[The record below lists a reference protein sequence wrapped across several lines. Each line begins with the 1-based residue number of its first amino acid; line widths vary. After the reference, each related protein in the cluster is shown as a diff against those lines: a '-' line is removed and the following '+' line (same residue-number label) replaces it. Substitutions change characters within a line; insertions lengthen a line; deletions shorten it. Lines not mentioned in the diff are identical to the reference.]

1 MSEQSLQ
8 TLILAAI
15 AIVLLLQT
23 IVLVAIVIFI
33 YRTRKPLAALMA
45 RTHGFLEIAQR
56 AVERVDRELEQ
67 IGRIVDERAEQADMM
82 AKELFERSRVRVR
95 ALDELISQ
103 FLRTMEDVAEA
114 VENTVKKPL
123 HEARALGAG
132 FRAGIA
138 ALFSNRPKAKEQTS
152 RTRSSN

>member
-23 IVLVAIVIFI
+23 IVLVGLAVFI
-33 YRTRKPLAALMA
+33 YRARKRLAALMA

-56 AVERVDRELEQ
+56 AVERVDHELEQ
-67 IGRIVDERAEQADMM
+67 IARIVDERAEQADMM
-82 AKELFERSRVRVR
+82 AKELFERSRIQVR

-123 HEARALGAG
+123 VEARALGAG

-138 ALFSNRPKAKEQTS
+138 SIFSKRPKAKEQTS
-152 RTRSSN
+152 RMKSSN

>member
-15 AIVLLLQT
+15 ALVLLLQT
-23 IVLVAIVIFI
+23 VVLVGIAVLI
-33 YRTRKPLAALMA
+33 YRARKPLAALVV

-56 AVERVDRELEQ
+56 AVGRVDRELEE
-67 IGRIVDERAEQADMM
+67 IGRIVDERAEQADIM
-82 AKELFERSRVRVR
+82 AKELFERGRIRVR

-103 FLRTMEDVAEA
+103 FLRTMEDVAE
-114 VENTVKKPL
+114 VFESTVKRPL
-123 HEARALGAG
+123 HEARAIGAG

-138 ALFSNRPKAKEQTS
+138 SLFSNRPQAKEHTS
-152 RTRSSN
+152 RTSSSN

>member
-1 MSEQSLQ
+1 
-8 TLILAAI
+8 
-15 AIVLLLQT
+15 
-23 IVLVAIVIFI
+23 
-33 YRTRKPLAALMA
+33 
-45 RTHGFLEIAQR
+45 LEIAQR

-67 IGRIVDERAEQADMM
+67 IERIVDERAEQVDMM
-82 AKELFERSRVRVR
+82 AKELFERSRIRVR

-138 ALFSNRPKAKEQTS
+138 SLFSNRPRAKEQTS

>member
-8 TLILAAI
+8 TLILAAM
-15 AIVLLLQT
+15 ALVLLLQT
-23 IVLVAIVIFI
+23 VVLVGIAVLI
-33 YRTRKPLAALMA
+33 YRARKPLAALA
-45 RTHGFLEIAQR
+45 VRAHGFLEIAQR
-56 AVERVDRELEQ
+56 AVGRVDRELEE

-95 ALDELISQ
+95 ALDELISH
-103 FLRTMEDVAEA
+103 FLKTMEDVAEA

-132 FRAGIA
+132 FRAGLA
-138 ALFSNRPKAKEQTS
+138 SLFSNRPKAKEQTS

>member
-23 IVLVAIVIFI
+23 MVLVGIAVFI
-33 YRTRKPLAALMA
+33 YRARKPLAALMA
-45 RTHGFLEIAQR
+45 RTHGFLAIAQR
-56 AVERVDRELEQ
+56 AVDRVDHELEQ

-82 AKELFERSRVRVR
+82 AKELFERSRIRVR

-114 VENTVKKPL
+114 VESIVKRPL

-138 ALFSNRPKAKEQTS
+138 SLFSNRTQAKERTS

>member
-23 IVLVAIVIFI
+23 IVVGWVAIFI
-33 YRTRKPLAALMA
+33 YRAQKPLAALMV
-45 RTHGFLEIAQR
+45 RTHGFLEIARR

-67 IGRIVDERAEQADMM
+67 IARIVDERAEQADTMT
-82 AKELFERSRVRVR
+82 KELFERSRIRVR

-114 VENTVKKPL
+114 VENTVKRPL
-123 HEARALGAG
+123 QEARALGAG

-138 ALFSNRPKAKEQTS
+138 SLFSNRPKAKEQTS

>member
-23 IVLVAIVIFI
+23 IVLVGIALFI
-33 YRTRKPLAALMA
+33 YRARKPLAALMA

-67 IGRIVDERAEQADMM
+67 IERIVDERAEQVDMM
-82 AKELFERSRVRVR
+82 AKELFERSRIRVR

-103 FLRTMEDVAEA
+103 FLRTMEDVADA
-114 VENTVKKPL
+114 VESTVKRPL
-123 HEARALGAG
+123 HEALALGAG

-138 ALFSNRPKAKEQTS
+138 SLFSNRPQAKERTS
-152 RTRSSN
+152 RPRSSS